1 MIDLH
6 IQEVLEEVRDS
17 ITEHLEEVE
26 LFDDSESRFGSA
38 EDLLQEILDK
48 VSPLIERDA

>member
-17 ITEHLEEVE
+17 ITAHLEDAE
-26 LFDDSESRFGSA
+26 LIDDA
-38 EDLLQEILDK
+38 EDRFAAAEEIMQEILDK
-48 VSPLIERDA
+48 LSPLIERDV